1 MTEAIPVPVQKLH
14 GKVAIVTGAASGIG
28 AVTARLIANHGALA
42 VVIADVQDAKGREV
56 VASIGSNRCT
66 YVHCDV
72 ADEDQV
78 KYLVDSTVKMYG
90 RLDVMYSNAGI
101 ASPSRQTVLEL
112 DLSWFDKLM
121 AVNVRGMAACV
132 KHAARAMVEKGV
144 KGSIVCTASIVAEC
158 GTEGVTD
165 YTMSKIVMAVN
176 ARGMAAC
183 VKHAARAMVE
193 KGVKGSI
200 VCTASFVAECGTE
213 GVTDYT
219 MSKHAVLGLM
229 RSASVQLVKHGV
241 RVNCLS
247 PGLVATPM
255 FITGYN
261 LGEEELSKTMAA
273 VYTGSQYGP
282 VKEKD
287 LADAVVFLASED
299 SALITGQN
307 LIVDGG
313 FGAQAVSVL
322 GQNGDS
328 IGMK

>member
-28 AVTARLIANHGALA
+28 AVTARHIANHGALA
-42 VVIADVQDAKGREV
+42 VVIADLQDAKGREV
-56 VASIGSNRCT
+56 AASIGSNRCT

-72 ADEDQV
+72 ASEDQV
-78 KYLVDSTVKMYG
+78 KYLVDSTVKLYG

-101 ASPSRQTVLEL
+101 YSPSVQTVLEL
-112 DLSWFDKLM
+112 DLSSFDK
-121 AVNVRGMAACV
+121 
-132 KHAARAMVEKGV
+132 
-144 KGSIVCTASIVAEC
+144 
-158 GTEGVTD
+158 
-165 YTMSKIVMAVN
+165 VMAVN